1 MRREAEASVAARRGP
16 ELAALRPEPSRP
28 GVFAWAG
35 GPPTA
40 GESAVLAY
48 NKASGPLR
56 RATCS
61 NLLFYNRAF
70 GLLKRNHCSDNPCL
84 HAARDSVCLDKKMI
98 DASKA
103 RSPASC

>member
-16 ELAALRPEPSRP
+16 ELAALRTEPSRA

-35 GPPTA
+35 GPPAA

-56 RATCS
+56 RAPPW
-61 NLLFYNRAF
+61 
-70 GLLKRNHCSDNPCL
+70 GPGH
-84 HAARDSVCLDKKMI
+84 
-98 DASKA
+98 
-103 RSPASC
+103 